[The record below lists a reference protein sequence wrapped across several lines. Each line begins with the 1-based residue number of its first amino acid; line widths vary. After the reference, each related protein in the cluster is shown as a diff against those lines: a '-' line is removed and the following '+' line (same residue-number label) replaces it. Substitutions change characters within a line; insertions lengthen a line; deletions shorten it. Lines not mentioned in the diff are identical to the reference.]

1 MTLII
6 YKDKLPRAQVA
17 AEQAA
22 TAIWKARAGQN
33 LSAGPSQTLNVF
45 NCERG

>member
-22 TAIWKARAGQN
+22 TAIWKARAGQKPFGRSFAN
-33 LSAGPSQTLNVF
+33 S
-45 NCERG
+45 ERIQL